1 MAIFLKKDFQ
11 PENFYECNQALA
23 NQVTEVCDLKQAVF
37 SAKMKENNCEF
48 PDAVIYDTYSYI
60 QDMFQGMYDAN
71 VEDEIYVG
79 KKKGRLYLDDEA
91 YSGDMEAV
99 MEDMRDYSKD
109 LVYEFGSL
117 TNAGSGTMTVADSFA
132 TYLLRQRLTREEY
145 EEYEA
150 LTAKTLTSDP
160 VLSLTEE
167 EKKRFIE
174 LYEMLY
180 PIDADNMKSIVSIF
194 EKEGYAGYE
203 EDLMNIK
210 VLAYTADEPYKSV
223 YIDNISTVREGEL
236 DYTGWS
242 NASNGVFHVNL
253 AGVTGQKTPATYS
266 TFFHET
272 SHCIDYYL
280 GSEKDFTASYRD
292 GNTDLSLQ
300 NVLENDV
307 RTRIYNTVDDYFK
320 HNSGYTVEQQKAIR
334 AYVEDAIMNQVDYPS
349 YGNPDFAMIAGSD
362 PLVNEKDVNKCYSY
376 VIKDIQN
383 KLVGFANDNY
393 GGLTGNTLLNPRG
406 ERHAA
411 IRRDD
416 GKYRVYWISGGINS
430 DGSDLYI
437 TLENGERHDET
448 IDFTDQTQWKNSNL
462 DESVI
467 MSDADVVYK
476 DSIASE
482 FFANSMAANLCRDSK
497 DLRAYNFYYQD
508 TIDYFE
514 KMLEAMY

>member
-223 YIDNISTVREGEL
+223 YIDKISTVGEENWI
-236 DYTGWS
+236 T
-242 NASNGVFHVNL
+242 
-253 AGVTGQKTPATYS
+253 
-266 TFFHET
+266 
-272 SHCIDYYL
+272 
-280 GSEKDFTASYRD
+280 RD
-292 GNTDLSLQ
+292 GQ
-300 NVLENDV
+300 MQV
-307 RTRIYNTVDDYFK
+307 TVCF
-320 HNSGYTVEQQKAIR
+320 
-334 AYVEDAIMNQVDYPS
+334 M
-349 YGNPDFAMIAGSD
+349 
-362 PLVNEKDVNKCYSY
+362 
-376 VIKDIQN
+376 
-383 KLVGFANDNY
+383 
-393 GGLTGNTLLNPRG
+393 
-406 ERHAA
+406 
-411 IRRDD
+411 
-416 GKYRVYWISGGINS
+416 
-430 DGSDLYI
+430 
-437 TLENGERHDET
+437 
-448 IDFTDQTQWKNSNL
+448 
-462 DESVI
+462 
-467 MSDADVVYK
+467 
-476 DSIASE
+476 
-482 FFANSMAANLCRDSK
+482 
-497 DLRAYNFYYQD
+497 
-508 TIDYFE
+508 
-514 KMLEAMY
+514 